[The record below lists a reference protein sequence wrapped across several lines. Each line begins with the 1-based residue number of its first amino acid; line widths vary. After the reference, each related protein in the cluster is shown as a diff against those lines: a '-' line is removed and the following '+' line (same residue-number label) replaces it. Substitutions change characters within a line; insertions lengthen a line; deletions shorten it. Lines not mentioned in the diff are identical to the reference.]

1 MKPKHIKYSIGAA
14 LITVVTIIACEKQLN
29 KTNPSYPT
37 LDTYFRNNDELLKG
51 TNAIYSIFHAGSLV
65 GREWFF
71 VHDLRSDDV
80 SAGGSQL
87 EVPRAQILNG
97 NASPDN
103 KVLGDVWNGLY
114 TVIHRANTVIK
125 YAPNVTGN
133 VPLRDRNV
141 GEAKF
146 FRGWALFELVS

>member
-1 MKPKHIKYSIGAA
+1 MVSILCSILQPLRSSLECRYVFNRLFHLIQFTIMKPKHIKYSIGAA
-14 LITVVTIIACEKQLN
+14 LIIVVTIIACEKQLD
-29 KTNPSYPT
+29 KTNHSYPT

-114 TVIHRANTVIK
+114 TVIHRAN
-125 YAPNVTGN
+125 
-133 VPLRDRNV
+133 
-141 GEAKF
+141 
-146 FRGWALFELVS
+146 